1 MLKLEC
7 LPTPLSRP
15 LKEREKSLLD
25 YIREN
30 GPVTLTS
37 VVEAS
42 AYIRSDVY
50 VALKQLR
57 EMEVVHY
64 VDIEEQLVE
73 QQLAE
78 AVA

>member
-7 LPTPLSRP
+7 LPNPLP
-15 LKEREKSLLD
+15 TKLQEREQSVLD

-30 GPVTLTS
+30 GQVTLTS
-37 VVEAS
+37 VVNAS
-42 AYIRSDVY
+42 VYIRSEVY

-64 VDIEEQLVE
+64 IEIEEQLTE
-73 QQLAE
+73 QQLVE